1 MSNYE
6 FRGHDWTELAYCWGI
21 VEPGEDCSERELFN
35 EILNYMTR
43 SHDNEYILRHSARD
57 IRNFLRALQKESSRI
72 GDGDNARVWLALH
85 TMKNDD
91 TLIEYSKLLLEHMW
105 T

>member
-6 FRGHDWTELAYCWGI
+6 FIGHDWTELAYCWGI
-21 VEPGEDCSERELFN
+21 VRPGESYNEEEVFN
-35 EILNYMTR
+35 AILDYMSK
-43 SHDNEYILRHSARD
+43 SHDNEYVLRHSARD

-72 GDGDNARVWLALH
+72 EDGDKARMWLALH

-91 TLIEYSKLLLEHMW
+91 KLIEYCKLLLKHMW